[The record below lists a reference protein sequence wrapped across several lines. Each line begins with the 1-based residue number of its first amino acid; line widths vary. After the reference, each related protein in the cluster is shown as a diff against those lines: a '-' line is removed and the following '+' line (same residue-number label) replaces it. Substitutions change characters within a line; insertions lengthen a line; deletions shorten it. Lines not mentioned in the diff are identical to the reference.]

1 MRRAAVLFV
10 AIGLAGGITG
20 RAHADGTIILNS
32 APSFQSSIDSTNI
45 TGNGNT
51 GGQQGTASNSA
62 LTTAF
67 PNSNDTKVASAVT
80 SNAQLNGLLSYAP
93 ALGSGQSVSS
103 WTYGYHIDPDLTNYT
118 INLQVYLPEVGV
130 YPSAHPTGIND
141 ITIALTSVTKD
152 GSNQDVYSTRAW
164 GWDNN
169 LSPGIL
175 NPDPTTHL
183 EDFSLA
189 AIGGSGA
196 GGSNFFAQDPT
207 FDIRNVWYISIGYRG
222 VVDDASPPT
231 PLGNHALWI
240 GTEQLIVTS
249 DAGVADT
256 PEPGTVALL
265 TSGLLGAGFLQYS
278 RRMRARRRKG

>member
-10 AIGLAGGITG
+10 AIGLAGGISG
-20 RAHADGTIILNS
+20 RAQADGTIILNN
-32 APSFQSSIDSTNI
+32 APSFQTAIDSTNI

-51 GGQQGTASNSA
+51 VGTQNTASNSA

-67 PNSNDTKVASAVT
+67 PNTSDIKVSSNVT

-93 ALGSGQSVSS
+93 TLGAGQSVSS

-130 YPSAHPTGIND
+130 FPSAHSAGIND

-152 GSNQDVYSTRAW
+152 SSNQDVYSTRAW

-175 NPDPTTHL
+175 NPDPITHL

-189 AIGGSGA
+189 AIDGFGA
-196 GGSNFFAQDPT
+196 GGSNFFVEDPT
-207 FDIRNVWYISIGYRG
+207 FDIRNVWYVSIGYRG
-222 VVDDASPPT
+222 TVDGSFPTT
-231 PLGNHALWI
+231 PLGNNALWI

-249 DAGVADT
+249 NAGVADT
-256 PEPGTVALL
+256 PEPGTVAFI